1 MEVWKFLLKMEIFL
15 NSLNYLLDL
24 FSFTLPLVLKNITSN
39 YAKWLSSNGRDLL
52 VHIFFLLPSVPLM
65 VSRAENS
72 GSQTQE
78 VMEQVK
84 LLKAQISELEARE
97 KELDDQRALLEEDIS
112 FLNHDPLTRTYL
124 FMISGTRSVSS
135 LVEITV
141 FCVPFYMCS
150 GTTTTALDWRVDASW
165 PSYFGKLFFFF
176 KLK

>member
-1 MEVWKFLLKMEIFL
+1 
-15 NSLNYLLDL
+15 
-24 FSFTLPLVLKNITSN
+24 
-39 YAKWLSSNGRDLL
+39 
-52 VHIFFLLPSVPLM
+52 M

-97 KELDDQRALLEEDIS
+97 KELDDQRALLEENIN

-135 LVEITV
+135 LVEIILCPLFIYVVGT
-141 FCVPFYMCS
+141 
-150 GTTTTALDWRVDASW
+150 TTTTALD
-165 PSYFGKLFFFF
+165 
-176 KLK
+176 